1 MYQQYSSLY
10 LLDYHFKKTVIVSS
24 YSQILIRLGTILFVI
39 VYQLFLSNETT
50 FLGGICVLC

>member
-1 MYQQYSSLY
+1 MYQQCSSLY